1 MDVAGSRVDGATGL
15 DAHTHGPFAP
25 TSLSRQYCAPDHLS
39 RPLKKLLENKS
50 VDHTPVMQQY
60 LRIKS
65 RHPDVLLFYR
75 MGDFYELFFED
86 ARRAAALL
94 DITLTSRGQSAGQPI
109 PMAGVPVH
117 SVESYLARLVRK
129 GESVAICEQL
139 GDPAKSKG
147 PVEREVVRII
157 TPGTV
162 TDAALL
168 DERQD
173 TLVAAMA
180 SDGERFGLAWLDLAA
195 GRFTVLEERGRVT
208 LAAELERLKPAE
220 LLIPEGSALE
230 DPRRGTVLRTRPP
243 WHFELASASRLL
255 TDQLGTLDLKGF
267 GADDLPLAISAAGA
281 LLQYVRDTQKTAL
294 PHIRGLTVEERSDAL
309 VIDAATRRNLELD
322 ASLGGREDA
331 TLFALLDQCVTA
343 MGSRALRRWL
353 NRPLTD
359 QEALRRRYQAL
370 TALIEAR
377 RFEPLREQLRCVG
390 DIERILS
397 RVALRSARPRD
408 LTQLRASLTG
418 VPALKA
424 VLRQLDSPLI
434 GALGER
440 IGEHRDVV
448 DLLQRAIAEE
458 PATFLRDGN
467 VIAPGYDPDLDE
479 LRQIATHT
487 DEFLLDLE
495 RRERERTGIA
505 GLKLGYNRVQGFFIE
520 ISRKDAERVPKDYV
534 RRQTVKS
541 AERFI
546 TTELKGFED
555 RVLGARERSLARER
569 ELYEQ
574 ILTQLTDR
582 LGPLQAS
589 AEALSQLD
597 ALGALAERA
606 CTLQW
611 MEPQLLTDPV
621 LDITGGRH
629 PVVERFAAQ
638 AFVPNDLKL
647 DAGRRMLVITGPNMG
662 GKSTYMRQTALIVI
676 LAHMGSFVPA
686 ERTLIGPIDRIFTRI
701 GAADDLA
708 GGRSTFMVEMTEAA
722 NILNNAT
729 ARSLILM
736 DEIGRGTSTFDGLSL
751 AWAMA
756 QHIAARL
763 KSFTLFATHYFEL
776 TTLAAEVEGCAN
788 VHLDAT
794 EHADGIVF
802 LHAVKEGPASRS
814 YGLQVAQLAGVPREV
829 IGQARQYL
837 EALESQRDQRER
849 ADGAAHEQAQKE
861 LPLFAAPAAP
871 APAPDPIRE
880 TLASLD
886 PDELTPKAALEAL
899 YRLRRLLD

>member
-1 MDVAGSRVDGATGL
+1 
-15 DAHTHGPFAP
+15 
-25 TSLSRQYCAPDHLS
+25 
-39 RPLKKLLENKS
+39 
-50 VDHTPVMQQY
+50 MQQY
-60 LRIKS
+60 LRIKRS
-65 RHPDVLLFYR
+65 HPDMLLFYR

-94 DITLTSRGQSAGQPI
+94 DITLTSRGQSAGEPI

-139 GDPAKSKG
+139 GDPAKAKG
-147 PVEREVVRII
+147 PVQREVVRIV

-173 TLVAAMA
+173 TLIAAVAG
-180 SDGERFGLAWLDLAA
+180 DGEHFGLAWLDLAA
-195 GRFTVLEERGRVT
+195 GRFTVLEEHGRIM

-220 LLIPEGSALE
+220 LLIPEGGSLE
-230 DPRRGTVLRTRPP
+230 GLRRSMALRTRPP

-267 GADDLPLAISAAGA
+267 GVDELPLAISAAGA

-294 PHIRGLTVEERSDAL
+294 PHIRGLTVEERADAL

-322 ASLGGREDA
+322 ESLGGRDDA

-359 QEALRRRYQAL
+359 QEVLRRRYQGLAAL
-370 TALIEAR
+370 SEAR
-377 RFEPLREQLRCVG
+377 RFETLRERLRGIG
-390 DIERILS
+390 DVERILA

-408 LTQLRASLTG
+408 LTQLRASLSG
-418 VPALKA
+418 LPALKA
-424 VLRQLDSPLI
+424 ELRPLDSPLLA
-434 GALGER
+434 ALGEH
-440 IGEHRDVV
+440 IGEHREVL

-458 PATFLRDGN
+458 PATLLRDGN
-467 VIAPGYDPDLDE
+467 VVAPGYDPQLDE
-479 LRQIATHT
+479 LRRIATHT

-520 ISRKDAERVPKDYV
+520 TSRKDAERVPKDYL

-546 TTELKGFED
+546 TAELKSFED
-555 RVLGARERSLARER
+555 RVLGARERALAREKQ
-569 ELYEQ
+569 LYEEL
-574 ILTQLTDR
+574 LTQLTER
-582 LGPLQAS
+582 LAPLQAT
-589 AEALSQLD
+589 AAALAQID

-611 MEPQLLTDPV
+611 TQPQLLTEPM
-621 LDITGGRH
+621 LDIAGGRH
-629 PVVERFAAQ
+629 PVVERFAAE
-638 AFVPNDLKL
+638 AFVPNDLRL
-647 DAGRRMLVITGPNMG
+647 DAERRMLIITGPNMG
-662 GKSTYMRQTALIVI
+662 GKSTYMRQAALIVI

-686 ERTLIGPIDRIFTRI
+686 ERALIGPIDRIFTRI

-756 QHIAARL
+756 QHIATRL

-776 TTLAAEVEGCAN
+776 TTLAAQVDGCAN

-802 LHAVKEGPASRS
+802 LHSVKAGPASRS

-829 IGQARQYL
+829 IAQARQYL
-837 EALESQRDQRER
+837 EALESERDRR
-849 ADGAAHEQAQKE
+849 ASADGTAQGQAQKE
-861 LPLFAAPAAP
+861 LPLFAPP

-880 TLASLD
+880 LLASVD
-886 PDELTPKAALEAL
+886 PDELTPKAALAAI
-899 YRLRRLLD
+899 YRLRRLLN